1 MPTTEI
7 YVADRIPLADDT
19 NWLAY
24 GANANDH
31 DGRISALIA
40 EFQTRAKYHGVGLSY
55 IRVDDSEPIDVGA
68 SFDTLRECCAIAF
81 KNSPNDQWW
90 FGAITR
96 VQYIS
101 DGVTRIHWKEDIFNN
116 WWRETTYG
124 QQYVVREHTNDD
136 TIGANTEPENVEL
149 GPYVT
154 TATTSLRPTVSG
166 GSPDI
171 CGIVMATERCPG
183 QPAGTFAVPNC
194 PNTNYHP
201 PGFYG
206 GVFSPYFWYQ
216 TFPDTDGTL
225 EEMRNVIGYY
235 VDAGKENAIIGVYM
249 QPRNLYA
256 IDSAVNVKPTVDNIN
271 KDTPVKTQIFSLA
284 PRTLS
289 YTPQN
294 NKLYTFPYV
303 CCVLSNLSDNSVLQ
317 YEMFSS
323 SYTAVVSGGFG
334 MDAYAFAAPNGYG
347 GKRVDNARGVQIGG
361 WPLLSWTGNVFARW
375 VAQNRGK
382 TTASLINT
390 SIIGAA
396 RLAAGDLI
404 GGYGTLGAAAVST
417 VGAVHDQQIMPNNSY
432 GAKNAQN
439 VLSVTNQLE
448 TTPSSGQPCA
458 LGFYSF
464 CQCIRPEYMQL
475 IDDHFTRLG
484 YATNRIKWPN
494 FYGRKA
500 FNFVQ
505 IANPTFRGA
514 VPDYVRQY
522 FQTCFAKGVT
532 LWHNGAIGDYSQDN
546 GIKS

>member
-24 GANANDH
+24 GANADDH

-55 IRVDDSEPIDVGA
+55 IRVDDSEPIDVGVA
-68 SFDTLRECCAIAF
+68 FDTIRECCAIAF

-96 VQYIS
+96 VQYIN

-116 WWRETTYG
+116 WWKETTYG

-149 GPYVT
+149 GPYIT
-154 TATTSLRPTVSG
+154 TATTKLTATVFGTSAN
-166 GSPDI
+166 I
-171 CGIVMATERCPG
+171 CGIVMATESKPDSVIVLER
-183 QPAGTFAVPNC
+183 
-194 PNTNYHP
+194 TNPHP

-206 GVFSPYFWYQ
+206 GVFCPFWWYQ
-216 TFPDTDGTL
+216 CFPDRDGTL
-225 EEMRNVIGYY
+225 DNLYNLLSIYRLSGKA
-235 VDAGKENAIIGVYM
+235 DAIVGVYM
-249 QPRNLYA
+249 QPHNLFA
-256 IDSAVNVKPTVDNIN
+256 IDTSVNTSDNPN
-271 KDTPVKTQIFSLA
+271 KDTAVKEQIFTLA

-289 YTPQN
+289 YTPTN
-294 NKLYTFPYV
+294 KKLYTYPYV
-303 CCVLSNLSDNSVLQ
+303 CCILSNLSDNVVLQ
-317 YEMFSS
+317 YELFSS
-323 SYTAVVSGGFG
+323 SYTAQVSGGFG

-347 GKRVDNARGVQIGG
+347 GKRVDNTRGVQIGG
-361 WPLLSWTGNVFARW
+361 WPLLSWTDDVFARW

-382 TTASLINT
+382 TTASLLNT

-396 RLAAGDLI
+396 RLFAGDVAGGI
-404 GGYGTLGAAAVST
+404 GTIATGVIST
-417 VGAVHDQQIMPNNSY
+417 VGAVTDQRAMPDNSY

-439 VLSVTNQLE
+439 VLAVCNQGEVSTGGEAPSV
-448 TTPSSGQPCA
+448 

-464 CQCIRPEYMQL
+464 CQCVRPEYMQI
-475 IDDHFTRLG
+475 IDEHFTRLG

-532 LWHNGAIGDYSQDN
+532 LWHTGAIGDYSQDN

>member
-31 DGRISALIA
+31 DGRISALVA

-55 IRVDDSEPIDVGA
+55 IRVDDSEPIDVGVA
-68 SFDTLRECCAIAF
+68 FDTIRECCAIAF

-96 VQYIS
+96 VQYIN

-116 WWRETTYG
+116 WWKETTYG

-149 GPYVT
+149 GPYIT
-154 TATTSLRPTVSG
+154 TATTKLTATVF
-166 GSPDI
+166 GSSANI
-171 CGIVMATERCPG
+171 CGIVMATESKPDSVIVLER
-183 QPAGTFAVPNC
+183 
-194 PNTNYHP
+194 TNPHP

-206 GVFSPYFWYQ
+206 GVFCPFWWYQ
-216 TFPDTDGTL
+216 CFPDRDGTL
-225 EEMRNVIGYY
+225 DNLYNLLSIYRLSGKA
-235 VDAGKENAIIGVYM
+235 DAIVGVYM
-249 QPRNLYA
+249 QPHNLFA
-256 IDSAVNVKPTVDNIN
+256 IDTSVNTSDNPN
-271 KDTPVKTQIFSLA
+271 KDTAVKEQIFTLA

-289 YTPQN
+289 YTPTN
-294 NKLYTFPYV
+294 KKLYTYPYV
-303 CCVLSNLSDNSVLQ
+303 CCILSNLSDNVVLQ
-317 YEMFSS
+317 YELFSS
-323 SYTAVVSGGFG
+323 SYTAQVSGGFG

-347 GKRVDNARGVQIGG
+347 GKRVDNTRGVQIGG
-361 WPLLSWTGNVFARW
+361 WPLLSWTDDVFARW

-382 TTASLINT
+382 TTASLLNT

-396 RLAAGDLI
+396 RLFAGDVAGGI
-404 GGYGTLGAAAVST
+404 GTIATGVIST
-417 VGAVHDQQIMPNNSY
+417 VGAVTDQRAMPDNSY

-439 VLSVTNQLE
+439 VLAVCNQGEVSTGGEAPSV
-448 TTPSSGQPCA
+448 

-464 CQCIRPEYMQL
+464 CQCIRPEYMRI
-475 IDDHFTRLG
+475 IDEHFTRLG

-532 LWHNGAIGDYSQDN
+532 LWHTGAIGDYSQDN

>member
-24 GANANDH
+24 GSNANDH
-31 DGRISALIA
+31 DGRISALIT
-40 EFQTRAKYHGVGLSY
+40 EFQARAKYHGVGLSY

-81 KNSPNDQWW
+81 KNSTNDRWW

-96 VQYIS
+96 VQYLS

-116 WWRETTYG
+116 WWRDTTYG

-149 GPYVT
+149 GPYIT
-154 TATTSLRPTVSG
+154 TATTKLTATVFGSG
-166 GSPDI
+166 ANI
-171 CGIVMATERCPG
+171 CGIVMATESKPDSVIVLQR
-183 QPAGTFAVPNC
+183 
-194 PNTNYHP
+194 TNPHP

-206 GVFSPYFWYQ
+206 GVFCPFWWYQ
-216 TFPDTDGTL
+216 CFPDRDGTL
-225 EEMRNVIGYY
+225 DNLYNLLSIYRLSGKA
-235 VDAGKENAIIGVYM
+235 DAIVGVYM
-249 QPRNLYA
+249 QPHNLFA
-256 IDSAVNVKPTVDNIN
+256 IDTSVDTTDTPR
-271 KDTPVKTQIFSLA
+271 KDTPVKTQIFNLA
-284 PRTLS
+284 NRTMS
-289 YTPQN
+289 YTPTN
-294 NKLYTFPYV
+294 KKLYTYPYV
-303 CCVLSNLSDNSVLQ
+303 CCVLSNLSDNVILQ
-317 YEMFSS
+317 YELFSGA
-323 SYTAVVSGGFG
+323 YVAQVVGGFG
-334 MDAYAFAAPNGYG
+334 MDAYAFAAPDGYG
-347 GKRVDNARGVQIGG
+347 GKRVDNTRGVQIGG
-361 WPLLSWTGNVFARW
+361 WPLLSWTDDVFARW

-382 TTASLINT
+382 TTASLLNT

-396 RLAAGDLI
+396 RMLAGDVA
-404 GGYGTLGAAAVST
+404 GGVGTIATGVIST
-417 VGAVHDQQIMPNNSY
+417 IGAVTDQKAMPDNSY

-439 VLSVTNQLE
+439 VLAVANQGEVSTVGEAPSV
-448 TTPSSGQPCA
+448 

-464 CQCIRPEYMQL
+464 CQCIRPEYARI

>member
-31 DGRISALIA
+31 DGRISALVA

-55 IRVDDSEPIDVGA
+55 IRVDDSEPIDVGVA
-68 SFDTLRECCAIAF
+68 FDTIRECCAIAF

-96 VQYIS
+96 VQYIN

-116 WWRETTYG
+116 WWKETTYG

-149 GPYVT
+149 GPYIT
-154 TATTSLRPTVSG
+154 TATTKLTATVF
-166 GSPDI
+166 GSSANI
-171 CGIVMATERCPG
+171 CGIVMATESKPDSVIVLER
-183 QPAGTFAVPNC
+183 T
-194 PNTNYHP
+194 NTHP

-206 GVFSPYFWYQ
+206 GVFCPFWWYQ
-216 TFPDTDGTL
+216 CFPDRDGTL
-225 EEMRNVIGYY
+225 DNLYNLLSIYRLSGKA
-235 VDAGKENAIIGVYM
+235 DAIVGVYM
-249 QPRNLYA
+249 QPHNLFA
-256 IDSAVNVKPTVDNIN
+256 IDTSVNTSDNPN
-271 KDTPVKTQIFSLA
+271 KDTAVKEQIFTLA

-289 YTPQN
+289 YTPTN
-294 NKLYTFPYV
+294 KKLYTYPYV
-303 CCVLSNLSDNSVLQ
+303 CCILSNLSDNVVLQ
-317 YEMFSS
+317 YELFSS
-323 SYTAVVSGGFG
+323 SYTAQVSGGFG

-347 GKRVDNARGVQIGG
+347 GKRVDNTRGVQIGG
-361 WPLLSWTGNVFARW
+361 WPLLSWTDDVFARW

-382 TTASLINT
+382 TTASLLNT

-396 RLAAGDLI
+396 RLFAGDVAGGI
-404 GGYGTLGAAAVST
+404 GTIATGVIST
-417 VGAVHDQQIMPNNSY
+417 VGAVTDQRAMPDNSY

-439 VLSVTNQLE
+439 VLAVCNQGEVSTGGEAPSV
-448 TTPSSGQPCA
+448 

-464 CQCIRPEYMQL
+464 CQCIRPEYMRI
-475 IDDHFTRLG
+475 IDEHFTRLG

-532 LWHNGAIGDYSQDN
+532 LWHTGAIGDYSQDN

>member
-1 MPTTEI
+1 MPTTEL

-24 GANANDH
+24 GSNANDH

-68 SFDTLRECCAIAF
+68 TFDTLRECCAIAF
-81 KNSPNDQWW
+81 KNSPNDRWW

-116 WWRETTYG
+116 WWKETTYG

-154 TATTSLRPTVSG
+154 TAMTKLTPTVFG
-166 GSPDI
+166 TAANI
-171 CGIVMATERCPG
+171 CGIIMATESEPSTTVVHKR
-183 QPAGTFAVPNC
+183 
-194 PNTNYHP
+194 TNAHP
-201 PGFYG
+201 PGYYG
-206 GVFSPYFWYQ
+206 GVFCPFWWYQ
-216 TFPDTDGTL
+216 CFPEVNGALTDL
-225 EEMRNVIGYY
+225 ESILSNYRLSGKA
-235 VDAGKENAIIGVYM
+235 DAIVGVYM
-249 QPRNLYA
+249 QPHNFFA
-256 IDSAVNVKPTVDNIN
+256 IDTSIN
-271 KDTPVKTQIFSLA
+271 SGTPVKNTKVKEQIFKLA
-284 PRTLS
+284 PRTLG
-289 YTPQN
+289 YTPTN
-294 NKLYTFPYV
+294 KKLYTYPYV
-303 CCVLSNLSDNSVLQ
+303 CCVLSNLSDNVILQ
-317 YEMFSS
+317 YELFSS
-323 SYTAVVSGGFG
+323 AYTAYVSGGFG
-334 MDAYAFAAPNGYG
+334 MDAYVFAAPNGYG
-347 GKRVDNARGVQIGG
+347 GKRVDNTRGIQIGG
-361 WPLLSWTGNVFARW
+361 WPLLSWTGDVFARW

-382 TTASLINT
+382 TTASLLNT

-396 RLAAGDLI
+396 RIVAGDVA
-404 GGYGTLGAAAVST
+404 GGVGSIATSVISTIGAAT
-417 VGAVHDQQIMPNNSY
+417 DQQAMPDNSY

-439 VLSVTNQLE
+439 VLAVANQGEVSTVGDAPSV
-448 TTPSSGQPCA
+448 

-464 CQCIRPEYMQL
+464 CQCIRPEYAKI